1 MRDGTQVACLQ
12 EAEGPALTRNPAAR
26 DLGTGTGPLVQHPD
40 RLKARLKELPAEPG
54 CYLMRDGDDRILYI
68 GKAKVLRQRV
78 RSYFHN
84 SPGHSPRIS
93 LMVRQVCDL
102 EFIVTDSEDE
112 ALALE
117 SNLIKHHQPHFN
129 VLLKDDKKY
138 PYVCITWSESY
149 PRIFITRQRRFRK
162 PHDRFYGPYVDVGQ
176 LRRTLAMVKRVFPLR
191 QRPQPLYRNRTC
203 LNFDIGR
210 CPGVCQEKISSEDYQ
225 QILRK
230 VAMVFQGRNDELL
243 SLLTGQMERYAERLD
258 FEAAALVRDQL
269 QGLESLSADQ
279 KMSLGDSSISRDV
292 LALAADRRVAAVQL
306 FQMRAGKLVG
316 RLGFTADAVQAS
328 SAVAQGAQHLGEEER
343 LGDASPAALEPK
355 LPLPKET
362 QPPGPQA
369 GGDQPDRSQP
379 EVAPAA
385 PEAALELAA
394 SGDPLAEPLAEQPAG
409 LQADAASLGLIL
421 QRVIEEH
428 YSQVDPVE
436 IPPELLLQYPLPQ
449 QQLIEDWLSE
459 RRGRKVRLA
468 VPQRQQK
475 VEWIELVERNAGYE
489 LQRTQRTAEQH
500 QLATEDLAQLLDL
513 ASPPRRIEG
522 FDISH
527 IQGSDAVA
535 SQVVFID
542 GLPAKQHYRKYRIQS
557 SSIRSGHSDDFMAMA
572 EIMRRRFRRWAQAKA
587 EGADLAELRRQANSA
602 LHTGGL
608 NDWPDVVMIDGG
620 KGQLSAVMEALRE
633 LNLHED
639 LVVCSLAKQRE
650 EVFLPGAKQPLDSE
664 PGQLGIVL
672 LRRLRDEA
680 HRFAISFHRQQRGER
695 MKRSRLSDIPG
706 LGPKRVKELL
716 AHFRSID
723 AIQLASAEAI
733 AKAPGVGPAL
743 ARQIW
748 DYFHPSD
755 LDGDGQAADG
765 SDGSAGAGASTGADP
780 SGGALAPAGPGRG
793 PDAAAALEP
802 AESESSP

>member
-1 MRDGTQVACLQ
+1 MLEEALVDASLADGAGSAAAAT
-12 EAEGPALTRNPAAR
+12 GP
-26 DLGTGTGPLVQHPD
+26 GTGSGPLVQHPE

-54 CYLMRDGDDRILYI
+54 CYLMRDSDDRILYI

-102 EFIVTDSEDE
+102 EFIVTDSEEE

-138 PYVCITWSESY
+138 PYVCITWSENY
-149 PRIFITRQRRFRK
+149 PRIFITRQRRFSK

-191 QRPQPLYRNRTC
+191 QRPQPLYRDRTC

-210 CPGVCQEKISSEDYQ
+210 CPGVCQQKISSEDYQ
-225 QILRK
+225 LILRK

-243 SLLTGQMERYAERLD
+243 ALLTGQMERYAERLD
-258 FEAAALVRDQL
+258 FEAAAGVRDQL
-269 QGLESLSADQ
+269 QGLEGLNAEQ

-316 RLGFTADAVQAS
+316 RLGFTADAVKA
-328 SAVAQGAQHLGEEER
+328 AG
-343 LGDASPAALEPK
+343 SPASEADSEPAAPVEAPLEALIEGLK
-355 LPLPKET
+355 EVPKET
-362 QPPGPQA
+362 PSEAPVETQA
-369 GGDQPDRSQP
+369 ETQT
-379 EVAPAA
+379 
-385 PEAALELAA
+385 EALVESA
-394 SGDPLAEPLAEQPAG
+394 
-409 LQADAASLGLIL
+409 ADAASLGLIL

-428 YSQVDPVE
+428 YSQVDAVE

-459 RRGRKVRLA
+459 RRGRKVRLV

-475 VEWIELVERNAGYE
+475 VDWIELVERNAGYE

-572 EIMRRRFRRWAQAKA
+572 EIMRRRFRRWAKAKA
-587 EGADLAELRRQANSA
+587 EGADLQELRRQASSA

-608 NDWPDVVMIDGG
+608 NDWPDLVMIDGG

-633 LNLHED
+633 LDLDED

-650 EVFLPGAKQPLDSE
+650 EVFLPGAKQPIESE
-664 PGQLGIVL
+664 AGQLGIVL

-680 HRFAISFHRQQRGER
+680 HRFAVSFHRQQRGER

-743 ARQIW
+743 ARQVW
-748 DYFHPSD
+748 EYFHPSD
-755 LDGDGQAADG
+755 LDGDGQPAAPAPGAQAESALPAVDRPDPV
-765 SDGSAGAGASTGADP
+765 SPDAQSAGLPRSTAAKAAG
-780 SGGALAPAGPGRG
+780 
-793 PDAAAALEP
+793 
-802 AESESSP
+802 ESSP